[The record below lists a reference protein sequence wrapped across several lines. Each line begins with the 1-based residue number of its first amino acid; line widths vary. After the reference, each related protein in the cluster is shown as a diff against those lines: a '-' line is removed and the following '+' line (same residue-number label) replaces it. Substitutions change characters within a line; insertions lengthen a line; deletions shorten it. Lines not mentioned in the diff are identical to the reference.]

1 MRYLSEEELAIATR
15 FLFISMAITVLE
27 QDMKHVQDGRFKIKE
42 PYLELLEQMLAA
54 AKTERKQLRKSMQDQ
69 KIRISPLNR
78 NESFTS
84 YLFIAGRRE
93 EQRNYF
99 NPAIR
104 KHVEAI
110 IRELMLKDRPS
121 VHSHSANR

>member
-27 QDMKHVQDGRFKIKE
+27 QDMKHVQDGPFKIKE

>member
-27 QDMKHVQDGRFKIKE
+27 QDMKHMQDGPFKIKE